1 MKRNYY
7 QLNTKV
13 DEDYYLYINFMNNSH
28 VILNH
33 EFHEMYSKTANL
45 DLLKKQNPKLYDTLV
60 EHGFLVNDD
69 FDELSYIEFEK
80 KKSKFD
86 NSLYHIVINPT
97 LDCNLSC
104 WYCYEKKQK
113 YSVISS
119 DVIEGIKKNIVL
131 HNDHTPFRTLKLSF
145 FGGEPFLQFEAIKEL
160 TDFASDFCKNNSKY
174 FVLDFTTNAN
184 LIKQDHLLKISQ
196 YPCAFQITL
205 DGNKKQHN
213 KIKFTKDRNIDTY
226 QLAINNIKKIL
237 DTISNSFVAI
247 RINFDSYTLNSFD
260 DILEDIKDLDRKR
273 VKIILKRIWQVNDKD
288 IENNILLSTIQ
299 KLIDNNFLVD
309 YYTQGGVCFGDMLNE
324 VVVNFDGKVFKCT
337 TIDDFN
343 EENSYGYLDTGTGEI
358 VWNSKIST
366 IGYDLTK
373 EKCKKCKL
381 YPSCLGPCTLHL
393 MANDDVCFID
403 SLNLTLQE
411 YMMFLYK
418 NELTRKRIFESK

>member
-1 MKRNYY
+1 M
-7 QLNTKV
+7 
-13 DEDYYLYINFMNNSH
+13 
-28 VILNH
+28 
-33 EFHEMYSKTANL
+33 
-45 DLLKKQNPKLYDTLV
+45 
-60 EHGFLVNDD
+60 
-69 FDELSYIEFEK
+69 
-80 KKSKFD
+80 
-86 NSLYHIVINPT
+86 
-97 LDCNLSC
+97 
-104 WYCYEKKQK
+104 
-113 YSVISS
+113 
-119 DVIEGIKKNIVL
+119 
-131 HNDHTPFRTLKLSF
+131 
-145 FGGEPFLQFEAIKEL
+145 
-160 TDFASDFCKNNSKY
+160 
-174 FVLDFTTNAN
+174 
-184 LIKQDHLLKISQ
+184 LKISQ
-196 YPCAFQITL
+196 FPCVFQITL

-213 KIKFTKDRNIDTY
+213 KIKFTKNRNIDTY

-247 RINFDSYTLNSFD
+247 RVNFDSYTLNSFD

-273 VKIILKRIWQVNDKD
+273 VKIILKRIWQVDDKD
-288 IENNILLSTIQ
+288 IEKNILLSTIQ

-324 VVVNFDGKVFKCT
+324 IVVNFDGKVFKCT

-343 EENSYGYLDTGTGEI
+343 EKNSYGYLDTGTGEI

-373 EKCKKCKL
+373 EKCKKCRL